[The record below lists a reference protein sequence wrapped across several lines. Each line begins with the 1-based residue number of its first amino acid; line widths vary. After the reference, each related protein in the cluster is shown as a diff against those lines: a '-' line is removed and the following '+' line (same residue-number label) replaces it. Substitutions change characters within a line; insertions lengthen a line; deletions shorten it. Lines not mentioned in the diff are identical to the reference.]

1 MEGFSINIIFLILGL
16 LLAGISVYLFIKTIL
31 KSDGD
36 SSSLAWASGDEPT
49 PSKSPLIN
57 FSRPLVHSFTIQHAK
72 KIKSESYRTNVKR
85 KLLTSGLSG
94 ELNVDEFIGLQIF
107 WGIMFPIIVILL
119 NFTLDLGLPGYS
131 SIFLGA
137 FGLMFP
143 HFYAGSEK
151 KKRYQSVILDLPF
164 FTDLLALSTEAGLD
178 FIGAIQRICEKAK
191 GSVLARELQMVLRDI
206 KLGSPRTEALRGLS
220 ERLDMSEIT
229 SFVAVI
235 VDADQTG
242 ASIAKVLKDQ
252 SIQMRLERF
261 VRAEKAGAQASQ
273 TLLIPIMLFIVPAV
287 FIMVLAPVAL
297 SFSTGGG

>member
-191 GSVLARELQMVLRDI
+191 GSVLAGELQMVLRDI